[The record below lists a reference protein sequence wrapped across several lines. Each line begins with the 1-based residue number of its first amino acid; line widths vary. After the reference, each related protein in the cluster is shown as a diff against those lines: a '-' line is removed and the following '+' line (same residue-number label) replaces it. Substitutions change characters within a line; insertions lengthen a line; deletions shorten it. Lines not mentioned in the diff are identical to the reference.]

1 MERDYEQMMPLF
13 VRTLELNPGSI
24 DNITAQLSFAR
35 SNDIVNSIDPVIEK
49 TLKSLCQ
56 KTDYLPVF
64 DELAVWYNLQIR
76 NYLLALQ
83 HAVLLNNKSEN
94 KLHIFLNIALD
105 AINNKAFDQATI
117 AYQKILG
124 KGKENNPFYLPA
136 RKGILTCR
144 YEQLRQS
151 PADRSDYLQ
160 IAGDCEKYMQEFG
173 YTPVSYTH
181 LDVYKRQVYN

>member
-1 MERDYEQMMPLF
+1 MHRIFYLYAFKKNCMKAKFLLF
-13 VRTLELNPGSI
+13 VFVVGLTLPAMAYDAFGH
-24 DNITAQLSFAR
+24 R
-35 SNDIVNSIDPVIEK
+35 IV
-49 TLKSLCQ
+49 
-56 KTDYLPVF
+56 
-64 DELAVWYNLQIR
+64 
-76 NYLLALQ
+76 
-83 HAVLLNNKSEN
+83 
-94 KLHIFLNIALD
+94 
-105 AINNKAFDQATI
+105 ATI

-173 YTPVSYTH
+173 YTPTNIDILSLLAELYAYRLQRPDSADRM
-181 LDVYKRQVYN
+181 LDKAIRMPR